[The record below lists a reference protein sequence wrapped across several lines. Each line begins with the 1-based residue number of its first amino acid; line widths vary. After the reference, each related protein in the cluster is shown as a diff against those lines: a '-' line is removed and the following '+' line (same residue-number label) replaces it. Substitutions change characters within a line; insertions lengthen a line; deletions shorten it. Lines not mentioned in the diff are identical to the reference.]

1 MVRGENEE
9 AAALVLG
16 RLLQGVRFRSGLH
29 FFLFRLLW
37 VYLLRSPCNQGPF
50 PYQETGAPPGAPI
63 LDSRRSHCITFASG
77 ETG

>member
-37 VYLLRSPCNQGPF
+37 VLSSEVAVQFRD
-50 PYQETGAPPGAPI
+50 PPLI
-63 LDSRRSHCITFASG
+63 RRTTRRTHFRL
-77 ETG
+77 